1 MVPPATRRGRGR
13 TGVSAALQQRLDEDQ
28 SRVIVLDEQHV
39 ELAVGPRASRQQ
51 RRGVH
56 LRLRSGHR
64 RIVRL
69 RVGRRIRRGRRG
81 ACRDS
86 RTAGHD
92 RNLRDRSQACRRS
105 AIARTPRSNPRR
117 AFSGHADAF
126 KMRGLSTPVRGESR
140 GIERKAFAER
150 RDEPAMGA
158 PDRRLHT
165 QSTRATVVDLCVR
178 VSRAFACA
186 RALPRPGP
194 RHQ

>member
-1 MVPPATRRGRGR
+1 MTRRGWGR

-69 RVGRRIRRGRRG
+69 RVGRRICRGRRC

-92 RNLRDRSQACRRS
+92 RNLSDQSQACRWS
-105 AIARTPRSNPRR
+105 AIEYTPRSNPRR

-126 KMRGLSTPVRGESR
+126 KMLGLSTPVRGESR
-140 GIERKAFAER
+140 GIERNAFAER
-150 RDEPAMGA
+150 RDEPAMCA

-165 QSTRATVVDLCVR
+165 KSTRETVVDLCVR

-186 RALPRPGP
+186 RAVPRPSP